1 MKTARLALLLSLA
14 LSAPASAAELLWQN
28 FDTSPT
34 GSVAALSGWSRAAWL
49 GGITG
54 RVDDI
59 NYAWSDPNILELT
72 WNATASSAVFTN
84 FSSTYTT
91 NEHPVIRCSA
101 KLLTANTNAF
111 FQLGLRNSSAT
122 NFLSFQS
129 TNGYGAFGFL
139 FHDPVF
145 FPLVHDR
152 FVDVT
157 FFYNRSNNS
166 YRLDYD
172 YTNRLAWA
180 TNGESGARVTHFNQF
195 VVTRP
200 AGTAATTGSLLVD
213 DVSVETFPPHVW
225 AWWRCAPDSG
235 RHVVEQLGSFKPANN
250 TGSSDFARTGS
261 SDPVW
266 DGTADFHNSGS
277 TRQLIAGPADA
288 ALPLPAT
295 TNWTFETAFHM
306 APATGNTCFF
316 DWSTNTGV
324 NATTAWIQV
333 GYSTNGYVFANLRDS
348 QQGDTTYVN
357 LGLRDF
363 TPNGR
368 WQHLAVVKSNA
379 NLTLYVDYQFVTN
392 RILTAPADGSY
403 AFSIASRA
411 SLGLGLNGGNAAT
424 DDATLDE
431 IRFSTQALAPAE
443 FLQPGQPLIV
453 DIDNSPTNA
462 TWELTAKC
470 ILGQSYRIETSPSAG
485 PAATWQPIPGTTFTS
500 AHTFTFL
507 DVSNTIPKSNFVR
520 LVRQR

>member
-1 MKTARLALLLSLA
+1 MKSVRLFVFLALA
-14 LSAPASAAELLWQN
+14 SASASAAELLWQN

-59 NYAWSDPNILELT
+59 NYSWSDPNILELP
-72 WNATASSAVFTN
+72 WNGTASSAVFTN

-145 FPLVHDR
+145 FPLVRDR

-180 TNGESGARVTHFNQF
+180 TNGESGLRVTNFNQF

-200 AGTAATTGSLLVD
+200 AGTASTTGSFLVD
-213 DVSVETFPPHVW
+213 DASVETFPPHVW

-250 TGSSDFARTGS
+250 TGSSDFARAGS
-261 SDPVW
+261 SDPIW
-266 DGTADFHNSGS
+266 DGTADFHNTGA
-277 TRQLIAGPADA
+277 TRQLIADPADA

-295 TNWTFETAFHM
+295 TNWSLECAVRM

-316 DWSTNTGV
+316 DWSTNYGFSSTS
-324 NATTAWIQV
+324 AWIQI
-333 GYSTNGYVFANLRDS
+333 GYSTNGYIYANLRDS
-348 QQGDTTYVN
+348 QQGSDTSTS

-368 WQHLAVVKSNA
+368 WQHLAIVKSNA
-379 NLTLYVDYQFVTN
+379 SLSLYVDYQRVTN
-392 RILTAPADGSY
+392 QALDSVCDGSY
-403 AFSIASRA
+403 AFSAQSHASIGIA
-411 SLGLGLNGGNAAT
+411 LNNGNAN
-424 DDATLDE
+424 DPDTLFDE
-431 IRFSTQALAPAE
+431 VRFSGKALVPAE
-443 FLQPGQPLIV
+443 FLQPGQPLVV

-462 TWELTAKC
+462 IWELTAKC
-470 ILGQSYRIETSPSAG
+470 ILGQIYRLETSPSAA
-485 PAATWQPIPGTTFTS
+485 PAAIWQPVPGTTFTS
-500 AHTFTFL
+500 AYTFTFV
-507 DVSNTIPKSNFVR
+507 DVSNTVPQSNVVR